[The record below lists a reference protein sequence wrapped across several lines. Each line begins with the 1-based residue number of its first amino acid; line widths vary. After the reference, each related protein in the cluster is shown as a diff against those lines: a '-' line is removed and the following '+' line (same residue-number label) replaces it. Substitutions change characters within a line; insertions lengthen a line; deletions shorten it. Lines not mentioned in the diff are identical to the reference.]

1 MSEYVVIY
9 EQAEDGAW
17 GAYLPDLP
25 GVVALG
31 ESREQVEA
39 RIAEAV
45 TAYLEETR
53 PSSGPGVRGGH
64 HLHLRPAIVK
74 GSAPSDRH

>member
-9 EQAEDGAW
+9 EQAEDGCW

-31 ESREQVEA
+31 PTRAEVAEGIE
-39 RIAEAV
+39 EAV
-45 TAYLEETR
+45 AAYAEDLRERGCSLPLPHHVAGTVTA
-53 PSSGPGVRGGH
+53 
-64 HLHLRPAIVK
+64 
-74 GSAPSDRH
+74 

>member
-9 EQAEDGAW
+9 EQSDDGGW

-31 ESREQVEA
+31 ATRSEVAERIKEA
-39 RIAEAV
+39 LS
-45 TAYLEETR
+45 AYSADLNQ
-53 PSSGPGVRGGH
+53 RGQTLPAPH
-64 HLHLRPAIVK
+64 HVAGTV
-74 GSAPSDRH
+74 AA

>member
-9 EQAEDGAW
+9 EESDDGGW

-31 ESREQVEA
+31 ATRVEVA
-39 RIAEAV
+39 ERIKEALS
-45 TAYLEETR
+45 AYRADLNE
-53 PSSGPGVRGGH
+53 RGQTLPTPH
-64 HLHLRPAIVK
+64 HVAGTV
-74 GSAPSDRH
+74 AA